1 MEIEVVA
8 NFTNLRFWIFFSIS
22 ALFIFML
29 QHVVQTFAKKN
40 LTIVLTDVY
49 KASNGSTV
57 FTDFTTA

>member
-1 MEIEVVA
+1 MVA

-29 QHVVQTFAKKN
+29 QHVVQTFAKTN